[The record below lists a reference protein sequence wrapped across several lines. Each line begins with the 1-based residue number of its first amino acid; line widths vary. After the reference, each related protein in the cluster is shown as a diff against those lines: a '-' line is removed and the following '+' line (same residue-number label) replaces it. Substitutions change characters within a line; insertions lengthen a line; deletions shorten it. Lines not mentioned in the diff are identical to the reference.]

1 MGSANQVPYSL
12 AGNCARDIRR
22 GVLVLAADLCTIIS
36 QVLLT
41 RCSVSFRQCA
51 VCRVR
56 CGLRLPRRS
65 ERSCWPWRLL
75 RHARAFVPAVTSAI
89 CLPVLGGTW
98 FVGRATSYRRRA
110 VIVCID
116 HPFTARQGIAEQCPE
131 REGQRSKPRKQAG
144 HMTASDKCTNLIKN
158 VLLCRSHPHKT
169 FAACAKKHL
178 PDL

>member
-1 MGSANQVPYSL
+1 MGSANQVPISL
-12 AGNCARDIRR
+12 AGYNARAIRR
-22 GVLVLAADLCTIIS
+22 SVLVLAADLCTIIS

-116 HPFTARQGIAEQCPE
+116 HPFTARQGIAEQYPE
-131 REGQRSKPRKQAG
+131 RVVMRPSFSLPPLDLFAGVRPSQA
-144 HMTASDKCTNLIKN
+144 ANSRPFLN
-158 VLLCRSHPHKT
+158 
-169 FAACAKKHL
+169 
-178 PDL
+178 